1 MTVVEFI
8 KSPSSTNPKSPQNL
22 NSFETST
29 TTGSS
34 SENLNKINTDK
45 DAWKKNKID
54 NTILNITEY
63 LVLLEENPVKNFEK
77 AETISLGMIHKT
89 FVILFK
95 KYL

>member
-1 MTVVEFI
+1 MTDVEFI

-29 TTGSS
+29 T
-34 SENLNKINTDK
+34 SENVNKIHTDK

-77 AETISLGMIHKT
+77 AETISLGMIYKT

-95 KYL
+95 NNL